1 MLHGRAKAWSGTP
14 FIHYALTTKG
24 ENMSTNTLVQ
34 PENRRYYAKIGAGE
48 KLAYGFWGFGSDL
61 VFQTITI
68 YLTFFYTDIFGIS
81 PLQVT
86 ALFLVARVWDAINDP
101 LMGMIVEKTHFK
113 SGKYIPWFV
122 GLCIPYGISTV
133 LVFTTPI
140 GISKVAFAWFT
151 YILFGMLF
159 TGIIIPVTSLS
170 SSMTQDPI
178 ERTKLNSF
186 RMFSSGVGGV
196 ACAILVPV
204 LAEKLGTNPQNGYQ
218 RAMIV
223 MSVIMV
229 ISFLVTGKYC
239 KERVPESK
247 IDQEEPFRFKDIGI
261 QFTKN
266 KPLLILFVMYLVAY
280 TYNILVSTV
289 GTYFV
294 TYNMDGRIGMATWSM
309 LQTLPSIIPMLFV
322 PAIAKRI
329 GKKATIIVGCVISF
343 IGMVLFFLF
352 PSSAYIGFAASKAIG
367 AFGYGITLATIWSTL
382 PDCVE
387 YGEYV
392 TGRRCG
398 GLIFSLASFS
408 IKISLTIAGILPT
421 IIFSFVDYV
430 PNGVQNAQCLM
441 AIKAMNSII
450 PAIILLIG
458 IIVFRA
464 YPLTE
469 KKFDSIVDV
478 LAAKRAVVQP
488 VVE

>member
-1 MLHGRAKAWSGTP
+1 
-14 FIHYALTTKG
+14 
-24 ENMSTNTLVQ
+24 
-34 PENRRYYAKIGAGE
+34 
-48 KLAYGFWGFGSDL
+48 
-61 VFQTITI
+61 
-68 YLTFFYTDIFGIS
+68 
-81 PLQVT
+81 
-86 ALFLVARVWDAINDP
+86 
-101 LMGMIVEKTHFK
+101 
-113 SGKYIPWFV
+113 
-122 GLCIPYGISTV
+122 
-133 LVFTTPI
+133 
-140 GISKVAFAWFT
+140 
-151 YILFGMLF
+151 
-159 TGIIIPVTSLS
+159 
-170 SSMTQDPI
+170 
-178 ERTKLNSF
+178 
-186 RMFSSGVGGV
+186 
-196 ACAILVPV
+196 
-204 LAEKLGTNPQNGYQ
+204 
-218 RAMIV
+218 
-223 MSVIMV
+223 
-229 ISFLVTGKYC
+229 
-239 KERVPESK
+239 
-247 IDQEEPFRFKDIGI
+247 
-261 QFTKN
+261 
-266 KPLLILFVMYLVAY
+266 
-280 TYNILVSTV
+280 
-289 GTYFV
+289 
-294 TYNMDGRIGMATWSM
+294 M

>member
-1 MLHGRAKAWSGTP
+1 VFPVTDDGKVVPS
-14 FIHYALTTKG
+14 K
-24 ENMSTNTLVQ
+24 ESNMSTVRD
-34 PENRRYYAKIGAGE
+34 ESRRYYIKIGSGE

-81 PLQVT
+81 AVQVT
-86 ALFLVARVWDAINDP
+86 ALFLAARVWDAINDP
-101 LMGMIVEKTHFK
+101 LMGALVEKCHFK
-113 SGKYIPWFV
+113 KGKYIPWFV
-122 GLCIPYGISTV
+122 GLCIPYGISTI
-133 LVFTTPI
+133 LVFTTPES
-140 GISKVAFAWFT
+140 ISKVAYAWFT

-178 ERTKLNSF
+178 ERAKLNSF
-186 RMFSSGVGGV
+186 RMFCSGLGGV
-196 ACAILVPV
+196 ACAVLVPI
-204 LAEKLGTNPQNGYQ
+204 LSERLGTTPQNGYQ

-223 MSVIMV
+223 MAVIMV
-229 ISFLVTGKYC
+229 ISFLVTGKVC
-239 KERVPESK
+239 KERVPESQL
-247 IDQEEPFRFKDIGI
+247 DRQEPFKWRDIGT
-261 QFTKN
+261 QLTKN

-280 TYNILVSTV
+280 TYNILVSSV

-294 TYNMDGRIGMATWSM
+294 TYNLGGRISMATWSM

-329 GKKATIIVGCVISF
+329 GKKKTVITGCLIST
-343 IGMVLFFLF
+343 IGMLVFFF
-352 PSSAYIGFAASKAIG
+352 MPKGASAGFCFGKMLG
-367 AFGYGITLATIWSTL
+367 AFGYGMTLATIWSTL

-398 GLIFSLASFS
+398 GLVFSLASFS

-421 IIFSFVDYV
+421 IVFSFVHYV
-430 PNGVQNAQCLM
+430 PNGVQNAACLT

-450 PAIILLIG
+450 PAVILIIG
-458 IIVFRA
+458 IIVYRS
-464 YPLTE
+464 YSLTE
-469 KKFDSIVDV
+469 DKYDFIVEE
-478 LAAKRAVVQP
+478 LTKRRLSLQGEA
-488 VVE
+488 EK